1 MLTAEASKLTAEAS
15 KLTAEAS
22 KLTAEASKLTAEA
35 SKLTVEA
42 SKLTAETSRMTA
54 ETSRMTAETSRMT
67 AEASTTEARDGRGKA
82 MASVLYQSIETLSKD
97 KGIDPEIVVGAVED
111 AIALAT
117 RKYYKTTES
126 MRAEMDRE
134 TGEIRAYV
142 FKTVVETPEQVEDET
157 NQISL
162 EKAREMAP
170 EVEVGG
176 ELRFYKDTTPLG
188 RIAAQMAKQV
198 IFQKVREAER
208 DTVFNEYNHRA
219 GEVLNATVK
228 RLEPMDT
235 IFDLGK
241 AEARM
246 PKREQSRLEQFAV
259 GERVRVVLLRVDRA
273 AKGPQVI
280 VSRAAP
286 GLVSSLFQSEVPE
299 IYDGTVT
306 IRAIAREAGERTKIA
321 VMSRDKDVDPVG
333 ACVGMKGMRVQ
344 SIIRELRGEKI
355 DIIEYSEEITT
366 FAEKA
371 LQPAKVSRVSI
382 TDLGEKQ
389 IEVIVDDTQLSLA
402 IGKKGQNV
410 RLAAKLLQWKIDIKS
425 EEEKRQEV
433 EQQMTAMSGG
443 PTTPIE
449 QVTEL
454 GEQILEKLIAAGI
467 TTIEEL
473 ADMTP
478 EQLEEVPGIGEKT
491 VEKISTAVRHYFG
504 QYEEGEERPAVAAIA
519 AASEIEGDAAEASAD
534 AEVSHPDHARDVEA
548 SLGSEASTED
558 NIIAAEESTGEA
570 EESMLSEKLSG
581 TTEERLAEEAAEF
594 GEAQELNGVST
605 DDLIAAEDRASMSDA
620 NDDADARE
628 EKIELENDEVDNLA
642 VQANEVSD
650 EGIDTDGH
658 DRG

>member
-1 MLTAEASKLTAEAS
+1 
-15 KLTAEAS
+15 
-22 KLTAEASKLTAEA
+22 
-35 SKLTVEA
+35 
-42 SKLTAETSRMTA
+42 
-54 ETSRMTAETSRMT
+54 
-67 AEASTTEARDGRGKA
+67 
-82 MASVLYQSIETLSKD
+82 MASALYQSIEMLSRE

-117 RKYYKTTES
+117 RKFYKTQET
-126 MRAEMDRE
+126 MRGELDRE
-134 TGEIRAYV
+134 SGEIRAYV
-142 FKTVVETPEQVEDET
+142 YKTVVEADEQVEDPE
-157 NQISL
+157 NQLTL
-162 EKAREMAP
+162 EQARELAP
-170 EVEVGG
+170 EVEIGG

-208 DTVFNEYNHRA
+208 DTVFQEYGSRA
-219 GEVLNATVK
+219 GEILTATVK
-228 RLEPMDT
+228 RLEPMDV

-246 PKREQSRLEQFAV
+246 PKREQSRLEQFAI

-286 GLVSSLFQSEVPE
+286 ALVQSLFQSEVPE
-299 IYDGTVT
+299 IYDGTVI

-355 DIIEYSEEITT
+355 DIIEFSEEITT

-389 IEVIVDDTQLSLA
+389 LEVIVDDTQLSLA

-410 RLAAKLLQWKIDIKS
+410 RLAAKLLGWKIDIKS

-433 EQQMTAMSGG
+433 EQQMQAMQGA

-449 QVTEL
+449 QITAL
-454 GEQILEKLIAAGI
+454 GDGMMEKLIAAGI
-467 TTIEEL
+467 TTVEQL
-473 ADMTP
+473 ADMT
-478 EQLEEVPGIGEKT
+478 EEELGEVPGIGEKS
-491 VEKISTAVRHYFG
+491 VEKIAAAVRDYFG
-504 QYEEGEERPAVAAIA
+504 QLEAQRALAGGEENPTTIPEQALALGEEAVAAG
-519 AASEIEGDAAEASAD
+519 AASDIAGDEEHSMTLTPEEILAREAAKAD
-534 AEVSHPDHARDVEA
+534 GAREVAEYSVE
-548 SLGSEASTED
+548 D
-558 NIIAAEESTGEA
+558 IAKAEEEI
-570 EESMLSEKLSG
+570 SE
-581 TTEERLAEEAAEF
+581 
-594 GEAQELNGVST
+594 
-605 DDLIAAEDRASMSDA
+605 SDA
-620 NDDADARE
+620 NDAADARE
-628 EKIELENDEVDNLA
+628 EEIELNNDTVDTLVDESEEYSN
-642 VQANEVSD
+642 
-650 EGIDTDGH
+650 EGIDDG
-658 DRG
+658 RERE

>member
-1 MLTAEASKLTAEAS
+1 MLPAVQSKSVSGSEI
-15 KLTAEAS
+15 
-22 KLTAEASKLTAEA
+22 
-35 SKLTVEA
+35 
-42 SKLTAETSRMTA
+42 
-54 ETSRMTAETSRMT
+54 
-67 AEASTTEARDGRGKA
+67 KA
-82 MASVLYQSIETLSKD
+82 MASVLYQSIETLSRD
-97 KGIDPEIVVGAVED
+97 KGIEPAVVVGAVED

-117 RKYYKTTES
+117 RKYYKTQEN

-142 FKTVVETPEQVEDET
+142 YKTVVESPELVEDDV
-157 NQISL
+157 NQMTL
-162 EKAREMAP
+162 DQARELAP
-170 EVEVGG
+170 EVEVGA
-176 ELRFYKDTTPLG
+176 ELRFYKDTSPLG

-228 RLEPMDT
+228 RLEPMDV

-286 GLVSSLFQSEVPE
+286 ALVQNLFQSEVPE
-299 IYDGTVT
+299 IYDGTVS

-355 DIIEYSEEITT
+355 DIIEFSEEITT

-382 TDLGEKQ
+382 TDLADKQ

-433 EQQMTAMSGG
+433 EQQMQAMSGG
-443 PTTPIE
+443 PATPIE

-454 GEQILEKLIAAGI
+454 GETILEKLIAAGI
-467 TTIEEL
+467 TTVEAL

-491 VEKISTAVRHYFG
+491 VEKISVAVRHYFG
-504 QYEEGEERPAVAAIA
+504 QYEEGEERPAIA
-519 AASEIEGDAAEASAD
+519 AVAETTDSVQASEPQEVDMNKTPEA
-534 AEVSHPDHARDVEA
+534 
-548 SLGSEASTED
+548 
-558 NIIAAEESTGEA
+558 I
-570 EESMLSEKLSG
+570 
-581 TTEERLAEEAAEF
+581 LAEEAAF
-594 GEAQELNGVST
+594 GTAEEVSDVST
-605 DDLIAAEDRASMSDA
+605 EDIAEAEELDSASDA
-620 NDDADARE
+620 FSDADARE
-628 EKIELENDEVDNLA
+628 ERIELDNDTVDTLA
-642 VQANEVSD
+642 DQAQEISD